1 MNGVGRCAE
10 AASGLQGSVGRVGV
24 GAGAAAAAA
33 AAGAGGP
40 AAASA
45 GAGAGGTASSFG
57 GPSALGGPWGTRLWA
72 GQRRRLRLRLRL
84 RRSPIAELSD
94 AIKQA

>member
-24 GAGAAAAAA
+24 GAGAAAA

-84 RRSPIAELSD
+84 RPSPIAELSD